1 MDERR
6 AMEAFSTRFGL
17 GWVET
22 PRGKPARVDGLLVK
36 GGEVNGVGEIKCRY
50 DLTLQHFTDA
60 FNMEWLVTLSKVEK
74 CKEVAQGLQ
83 VPLIGFM
90 FLADEGDNGLLL
102 WKRLDQINLETRW
115 TDSKKNCN
123 GGRAYR
129 LNAFIPMDKCRAL
142 RL

>member
-6 AMEAFSTRFGL
+6 AMEAFSTQFGM

-36 GGEVNGVGEIKCRY
+36 NGELNGVGEVKCRY
-50 DLTLQHFTDA
+50 NLTLQHFTNA
-60 FNMEWLVTLSKVEK
+60 FDMEWLVTLSKIEK

-83 VPLIGFM
+83 VPFIGFM

-102 WKRLDQINLETRW
+102 WKRLDQIELETRW

-123 GGRAYR
+123 GGHAHR
-129 LNAFIPMDKCRAL
+129 LNAFIPMNQCRAL

>member
-1 MDERR
+1 VDERR

-36 GGEVNGVGEIKCRY
+36 NGELNGVGEVKCRY
-50 DLTLQHFTDA
+50 DLTLQHFTNA
-60 FNMEWLVTLSKVEK
+60 FDMEWLVTLSKIEK

-83 VPLIGFM
+83 VPFIGFM

-102 WKRLDQINLETRW
+102 WKRLDQIELETRW

-123 GGRAYR
+123 GGHAHR
-129 LNAFIPMDKCRAL
+129 LNAFIPMNQCRAL